1 MKKNTAQVC
10 HGEVGFTAGLDV
22 GDKHSYL
29 ALLDASGA
37 LVEETRVATTT
48 KALAALLSR
57 GATRLTV
64 VIEAGTHSRWIGRL
78 IEECGH
84 DLIVANP
91 RRLRLI
97 YQSDSKTDRT
107 DAELLARLGR
117 LDPKLLSPIRHR
129 GEQAH
134 ADLTVIR
141 SRDALVKSRTQLVN
155 HVRGV
160 AKGFGVRFK
169 KCSTESFHR
178 RVKESLDSLP
188 QGLKPAV
195 VPLLGIIEQLTRE
208 IARFDRLVERIARVR
223 YPETERLS
231 RPAGVGAL
239 TSLAYVLTIDDPRR
253 FSSSRTVGP
262 YLGLTSRK
270 DESGQRNPQLRI
282 TKNGDEMLRRLMVG
296 SAHYI
301 LGPFGPDCDLRRY
314 GVKLAA
320 RGGKNAKKRAVVAV
334 ARKLAVLLH
343 TLWITGEDYDPLR
356 NAQKVARRAER
367 ISERISE
374 LQQTA

>member
-1 MKKNTAQVC
+1 MKKNTAQLSR
-10 HGEVGFTAGLDV
+10 GEVGFTAGLDV
-22 GDKHSYL
+22 GDKYSYL
-29 ALLDASGA
+29 AVLDASGELA
-37 LVEETRVATTT
+37 EETRVATTK
-48 KALAALLSR
+48 KALAAVFSR

-64 VIEAGTHSRWIGRL
+64 VIEAGTHSRWISRV

-84 DLIVANP
+84 NLIVANP

-97 YQSDSKTDRT
+97 YQRDSKTDRT

-117 LDPKLLSPIRHR
+117 LDPRLLSPIRHR
-129 GEQAH
+129 GEDAH

-178 RVKESLDSLP
+178 RVRESLDALP
-188 QGLKPAV
+188 KPVKPAV
-195 VPLLGIIEQLTRE
+195 VPVLDVIEQLTKE
-208 IARFDRLVERIARVR
+208 IARFERLVEKIARRR
-223 YPETERLS
+223 YPDTERLS
-231 RPAGVGAL
+231 QPSGVGTL
-239 TSLAYVLTIDDPRR
+239 TSLAYLLTIEDPHR
-253 FSSSRTVGP
+253 FSSSRRVGP

-282 TKNGDEMLRRLMVG
+282 TKSGDPMLRRLMVG

-314 GVKLAA
+314 GLKLAA

-343 TLWITGEDYDPLR
+343 RLWITGEDYEPLR
-356 NAQKVARRAER
+356 NADRVARRAER
-367 ISERISE
+367 ISE
-374 LQQTA
+374 LQLKAS

>member
-1 MKKNTAQVC
+1 MKKNTAQLSR
-10 HGEVGFTAGLDV
+10 GEVGFTAGLDV
-22 GDKHSYL
+22 GDKYSYL
-29 ALLDASGA
+29 AILDASGE
-37 LVEETRVATTT
+37 LIEETRVATAK
-48 KALAALLSR
+48 KALATLFSR

-64 VIEAGTHSRWIGRL
+64 VIEAGTHSRWISRL

-84 DLIVANP
+84 RVIVANP

-97 YQSDSKTDRT
+97 YESNSKTDRT

-129 GEQAH
+129 GEETH

-141 SRDALVKSRTQLVN
+141 SRDAVVKSRSQLVS

-178 RVKESLDSLP
+178 RVRESLDSLP

-195 VPLLGIIEQLTRE
+195 VPVVDIIEQLTRQ
-208 IARFDRLVERIARVR
+208 IARFDRLIEKIARER
-223 YPETERLS
+223 YPDTQRLS
-231 RPAGVGAL
+231 QPSGVGAL
-239 TSLAYVLTIDDPRR
+239 TSLAYLLTLEDPHR
-253 FSSSRTVGP
+253 FSSSRRVGP

-282 TKNGDEMLRRLMVG
+282 TKNGDNMLRRLMVG

-314 GVKLAA
+314 GLKLAA

-343 TLWITGEDYDPLR
+343 RLWVTGEDYDPLR
-356 NAQKVARRAER
+356 NAKRVARRAER
-367 ISERISE
+367 ISE
-374 LQQTA
+374 LQLMAS